1 MARALNRVTLLGN
14 LGADPD
20 VRTTPQGRKVANIR
34 LATTESYKDNN
45 GEWKE
50 YTDWHRIVFWDYL
63 ADNIEKYVKKGHK
76 LYVEGKLKSRS
87 YEDKEGITRYVTE
100 VLAKKMIMLT
110 PRSESNQQAG
120 NNSSYTD
127 GNSVEFQSNDTEKD
141 DDLPF

>member
-1 MARALNRVTLLGN
+1 MARSLNRVTLLGN

-20 VRTTPQGRKVANIR
+20 VRTTPNGRKVANIK
-34 LATTESYKDNN
+34 LATTESYKDKD

-50 YTDWHRIVFWDYL
+50 YTDWHRIVFWDNL
-63 ADNIEKYVKKGHK
+63 ADTLDKYVRKGHR
-76 LYVEGKLKSRS
+76 LYVEGKLKNRS

-110 PRSESNQQAG
+110 PRSES
-120 NNSSYTD
+120 SSQSD
-127 GNSVEFQSNDTEKD
+127 VSISLEDDSSVEDVNTEIDKE